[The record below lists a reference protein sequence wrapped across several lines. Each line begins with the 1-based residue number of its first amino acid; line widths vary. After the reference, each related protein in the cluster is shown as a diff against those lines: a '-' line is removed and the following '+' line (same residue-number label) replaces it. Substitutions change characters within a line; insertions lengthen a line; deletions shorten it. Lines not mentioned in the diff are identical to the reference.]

1 MALLVGRPVLV
12 LVVPVDLL
20 VSALA
25 DLAVLLAVLALGR
38 LDPVAVAAPLAPL
51 VAVKDAHHGV
61 CRRP

>member
-38 LDPVAVAAPLAPL
+38 LDPVAVAAPPAPL
-51 VAVKDAHHGV
+51 AAGKDAHHGV